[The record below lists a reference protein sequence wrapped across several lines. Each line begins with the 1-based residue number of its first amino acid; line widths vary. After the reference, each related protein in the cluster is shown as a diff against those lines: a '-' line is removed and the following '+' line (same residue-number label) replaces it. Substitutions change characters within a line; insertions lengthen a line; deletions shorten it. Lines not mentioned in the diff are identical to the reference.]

1 MARKCDCHGGPPA
14 CLPVVGAVHLGTA
27 RDRSCRSHRSGSC
40 RNTAWL
46 NAYGGGDR
54 SGRIIAY
61 SWMAVTWQVTRV
73 FPKKAS
79 DSGPHCLSAHQV
91 CAQHTHFPGSAIIC
105 ARAWGIYPQAHWTLL
120 DSQAALSE
128 ARRLPQLKVLGL
140 VQRTG
145 APAGE
150 ALVLAPAH
158 FRGCARLIM
167 HFWV

>member
-1 MARKCDCHGGPPA
+1 MASD
-14 CLPVVGAVHLGTA
+14 
-27 RDRSCRSHRSGSC
+27 SGVSEE
-40 RNTAWL
+40 
-46 NAYGGGDR
+46 G
-54 SGRIIAY
+54 
-61 SWMAVTWQVTRV
+61 
-73 FPKKAS
+73 S

-91 CAQHTHFPGSAIIC
+91 CARHTHFPGSAIIC
-105 ARAWGIYPQAHWTLL
+105 ARTWGIYPQAHWTLL

-167 HFWV
+167 HFWVYIQDGYSIPGGADRSLTGDEERIITARTTVNRRS